1 MRRFLRLLVVPIL
14 FGFLVLPRSASGCP
28 MCAES
33 VPQKSDAE
41 ETDQQR
47 EASAYNFSIFL
58 MAGTPFLLL
67 AGFGFRVVRALRR
80 QSAAVS
86 LAAQGTADEG
96 GRLWLPHSP
105 ADDSLPAAPPQ
116 AP

>member
-1 MRRFLRLLVVPIL
+1 MRRFLRLLVVMVL
-14 FGFLVLPRSASGCP
+14 FVLARPASACP

-80 QSAAVS
+80 QAAAVS
-86 LAAQGTADEG
+86 LAASGAAVEG
-96 GRLWLPHSP
+96 GRPWFTLSP
-105 ADDSLPAAPPQ
+105 ADDSLAAPP
-116 AP
+116 PPGP